1 MWHTRFWKVYVFVFF
16 LIWSDHHLH
25 VMRTVPLDTVGALHQ
40 YGATGCKLPTVP
52 FIYYWQGMQARTAA
66 LQTLYCTF
74 SQFSICF
81 CLLLSLALTNCS
93 RVKTPVCTLSVRM
106 SFCHEIS
113 GQLVL
118 CFESHCWILGIGHG
132 WLKGKFPTNPATSA
146 AFLDGLIIQM
156 RPQASTPV
164 S

>member
-1 MWHTRFWKVYVFVFF
+1 MFFCFFVF

-25 VMRTVPLDTVGALHQ
+25 GVRTVPLDTVLCIIMEERDANCQQLHLSITGRVCRPIPQLYKHFIALFPSFFW
-40 YGATGCKLPTVP
+40 Y
-52 FIYYWQGMQARTAA
+52 
-66 LQTLYCTF
+66 
-74 SQFSICF
+74 SF
-81 CLLLSLALTNCS
+81 CPLMSLALTNCS

-113 GQLVL
+113 WQLAL

-132 WLKGKFPTNPATSA
+132 WLKGKFPTKPATSA

-156 RPQASTPV
+156 RPHASTPV
-164 S
+164 L